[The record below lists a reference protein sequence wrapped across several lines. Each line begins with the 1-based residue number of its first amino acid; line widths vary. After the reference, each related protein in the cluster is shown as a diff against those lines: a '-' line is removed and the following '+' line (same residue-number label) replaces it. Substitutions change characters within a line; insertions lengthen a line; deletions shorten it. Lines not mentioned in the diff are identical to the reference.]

1 MCFFNTFLA
10 FGGNF
15 IHSLHGLMLQKKP
28 FTSLPIMI
36 GWGLKSR
43 PLPCQSEK
51 IGLSITSISD
61 YLVIF
66 FLRKGIN
73 CILFQCILVHQFE
86 FFFPFLKRDALGS
99 GRLCWGVTAG
109 GKSRWIMFMKMP
121 HCCLSVV
128 ICLAGVFSFWW
139 YAMSSLISL
148 LLCLPDL
155 GPIMLWGGF
164 GRSCR
169 CTKKSIWNG
178 AKPGSRRSRVKR
190 HMSRSS
196 MKLRTT
202 TWSDLLLCSDSV
214 SFSFQHFWQSQ
225 VFRKFIF
232 VMPSQGFEWSCQVK
246 VRMLCDHELFIA
258 KAQVQLPCSVC
269 T

>member
-1 MCFFNTFLA
+1 MPLGLA
-10 FGGNF
+10 ACAEVWRREESHGG
-15 IHSLHGLMLQKKP
+15 SCSWK
-28 FTSLPIMI
+28 
-36 GWGLKSR
+36 
-43 PLPCQSEK
+43 
-51 IGLSITSISD
+51 
-61 YLVIF
+61 
-66 FLRKGIN
+66 
-73 CILFQCILVHQFE
+73 
-86 FFFPFLKRDALGS
+86 
-99 GRLCWGVTAG
+99 
-109 GKSRWIMFMKMP
+109 
-121 HCCLSVV
+121 CLVV

-169 CTKKSIWNG
+169 RTKNSIWKG

-190 HMSRSS
+190 HMSRCS